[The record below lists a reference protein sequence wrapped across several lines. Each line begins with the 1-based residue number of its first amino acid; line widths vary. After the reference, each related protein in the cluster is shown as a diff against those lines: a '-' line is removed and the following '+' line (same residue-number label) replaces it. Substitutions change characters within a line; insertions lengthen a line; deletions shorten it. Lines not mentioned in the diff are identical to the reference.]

1 MKAQWILPACL
12 ILIVL
17 ALQAGCA
24 SASPLAAEQS
34 TSGPASQ
41 APTMTAVIAGE
52 PTGTQP
58 APIIPTL
65 VKTETKTVNDTQVET
80 PSGSESSA
88 GVTAARQDLAR
99 RLGIAVDGIKVS
111 AVIGQE
117 FTMEA
122 FTCQTAKERVSKDPP
137 AEVISGLVILLDA
150 AGRRYEYH
158 ASGQTVIFCR
168 PLS

>member
-1 MKAQWILPACL
+1 MKAQWLLPACV

-24 SASPLAAEQS
+24 SAVPLAADHS
-34 TSGPASQ
+34 TSGLPSQ
-41 APTMTAVIAGE
+41 VPTTTAVIAGK
-52 PTGTQP
+52 PTETQP
-58 APIIPTL
+58 APITP
-65 VKTETKTVNDTQVET
+65 TQVIPEIKASNATPAQT

-88 GVTAARQDLAR
+88 GVILAKQDLAR
-99 RLGIAVDGIKVS
+99 RLGIAMDSVKVS

-117 FTMEA
+117 FTREA
-122 FTCQTAKERVSKDPP
+122 FYCQTAKERVSKDPP
-137 AEVISGLVILLDA
+137 AEVISGSVILLDA